1 MQKQQKRMTKKQLVH
16 LYVHSNQVLLT
27 THLADSTLLQCGIEI
42 NGLCTRHKTVAIHAT
57 KAGLGE
63 LASSYVQDM
72 YSIIYHDKGSE
83 EALSA
88 AFADAKLRYGHNDCS
103 RTYIE
108 NLEKKKNKFCTTYM
122 KHVFTHGHVT
132 TQRVEGTNDRIK
144 GHGDLDLSKA
154 TLVEMHE
161 RVNRVNREN
170 YRYIVNELARLRQRG
185 ARVSEFYRKRCEQS
199 IGLCAINITSCE
211 NLPCGK
217 YRVTKKDG
225 SISIVNLAHKIIHRG
240 KVFYIAQCTCS
251 YWMSTKIHC
260 QCIVRCITESCDD
273 GKAAD
278 IFNVK
283 LIHPLFHL
291 QRSPLWQLALQKA
304 KMENYDDGF
313 GHDNTPSLHSGSD
326 MDGSM
331 VPISSRANNTDDVYV
346 IPSKFYNDVGT
357 VPKSEASRVNEFRQA
372 AKRVETCVGRGDG
385 EVYTMAIARMLQL
398 ENELNGVI
406 DSISGEGMGIR
417 EPQTK
422 KAAKAAR
429 KEDKNRSSLHFS
441 NRHTMSKQNNTQGTN
456 NNKRRKQQMQ
466 SRHSGCYFCK
476 QIDQYK
482 TNRNVAG
489 YVPIR
494 VDHHDRDCPR
504 MEEYGRLMD
513 FLEAQNGLKSENG
526 GVAKL

>member
-1 MQKQQKRMTKKQLVH
+1 MGKKFLKRDYDQTMLRRVANKARADHFGKDRHQL
-16 LYVHSNQVLLT
+16 S
-27 THLADSTLLQCGIEI
+27 
-42 NGLCTRHKTVAIHAT
+42 
-57 KAGLGE
+57 
-63 LASSYVQDM
+63 
-72 YSIIYHDKGSE
+72 
-83 EALSA
+83 
-88 AFADAKLRYGHNDCS
+88 KLREQG
-103 RTYIE
+103 RRAIE
-108 NLEKKKNKFCTTYM
+108 SGGVWKEHICEETWRLCGTLMQTRVQREFALENGSHFI
-122 KHVFTHGHVT
+122 
-132 TQRVEGTNDRIK
+132 E
-144 GHGDLDLSKA
+144 LD
-154 TLVEMHE
+154 
-161 RVNRVNREN
+161 
-170 YRYIVNELARLRQRG
+170 G
-185 ARVSEFYRKRCEQS
+185 
-199 IGLCAINITSCE
+199 
-211 NLPCGK
+211 
-217 YRVTKKDG
+217 
-225 SISIVNLAHKIIHRG
+225 
-240 KVFYIAQCTCS
+240 IAQCTCS

-489 YVPIR
+489 
-494 VDHHDRDCPR
+494 
-504 MEEYGRLMD
+504 
-513 FLEAQNGLKSENG
+513 
-526 GVAKL
+526 